1 MSHRYS
7 VLKTM
12 STVTSTGTEPE
23 GTLYT
28 TALAAAVCFVSLAH
42 ERVFNASLAMG

>member
-1 MSHRYS
+1 MSHHYS

-12 STVTSTGTEPE
+12 RTVTSTGTEPE

-28 TALAAAVCFVSLAH
+28 ACTGCCRSILSA
-42 ERVFNASLAMG
+42 